1 MGAKAHHQ
9 STGDDQRRSYMSRDQ
24 TPQVAGI
31 VEWANQNSNGFSR
44 RGWIDPIQDIFEED
58 TSLSRSRD
66 KSIER
71 LESGN
76 NDEDNAPRAEE

>member
-1 MGAKAHHQ
+1 
-9 STGDDQRRSYMSRDQ
+9 MSRDQ
-24 TPQVAGI
+24 TLQVAGI

-58 TSLSRSRD
+58 PSLNRSMD
-66 KSIER
+66 NGIER

-76 NDEDNAPRAEE
+76 NDEDNAPMAEE